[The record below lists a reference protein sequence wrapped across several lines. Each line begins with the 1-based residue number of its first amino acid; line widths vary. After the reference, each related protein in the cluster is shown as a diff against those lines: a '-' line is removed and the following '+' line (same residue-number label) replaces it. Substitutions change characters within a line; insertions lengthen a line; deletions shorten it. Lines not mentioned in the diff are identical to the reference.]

1 MSWKTYR
8 GILQLLG
15 GHRERLVVPPEREE
29 PKSHAVPAEI
39 AQAPQG
45 VAGGR
50 RSDVGFEEVFVAHE
64 GKAACHSLHFSEVIV
79 WVSSQ
84 ECVHL
89 LHTGVV
95 HEHDAIHEL
104 HVGSFAGSEHC

>member
-50 RSDVGFEEVFVAHE
+50 RSDRQPLALLRGQAVEAFEEGASAYLFELSDA
-64 GKAACHSLHFSEVIV
+64 GRR
-79 WVSSQ
+79 
-84 ECVHL
+84 
-89 LHTGVV
+89 VV
-95 HEHDAIHEL
+95 RR
-104 HVGSFAGSEHC
+104 